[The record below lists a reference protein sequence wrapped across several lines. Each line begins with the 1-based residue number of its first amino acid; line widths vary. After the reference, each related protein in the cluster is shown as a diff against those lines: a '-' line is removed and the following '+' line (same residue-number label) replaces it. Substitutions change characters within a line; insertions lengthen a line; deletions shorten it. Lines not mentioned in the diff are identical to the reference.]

1 MRVFG
6 KRERRSGGK
15 DLERQP
21 LTVWIQG
28 CQAYENTPFS
38 TNEGCPYLKNPR
50 SKALEPDCLS
60 LRRLI
65 ATQSQ
70 GGREKRGGLFHDAEL
85 VEDPVEH
92 LFGGGLSNQISKNL
106 KGGPDVKGD

>member
-6 KRERRSGGK
+6 KGERGSGTLGGLPGSGLSKDNETLPK

-21 LTVWIQG
+21 LPAWIQG

-38 TNEGCPYLKNPR
+38 TNEGCPYLKDLR

-60 LRRLI
+60 PKRLI
-65 ATQSQ
+65 ATQSLHPEEM
-70 GGREKRGGLFHDAEL
+70 RK
-85 VEDPVEH
+85 PVEAI
-92 LFGGGLSNQISKNL
+92 LPTVNF
-106 KGGPDVKGD
+106 